1 MGIHSPSRLF
11 AAYGDYMMQ
20 GLEGGIIGGQ
30 DAPLDRIKSIAG
42 AITRALAMGAAT
54 PSIAAAAT
62 PGAPSVAAAAAPA
75 PHVTYAISVQVTGG
89 APAHDIAEA
98 VREAIEKIERERR
111 GRGFGDA
118 GDY

>member
-42 AITRALAMGAAT
+42 AITRALAMGEVSKRDVLAVGGPCEAAWRFR
-54 PSIAAAAT
+54 
-62 PGAPSVAAAAAPA
+62 
-75 PHVTYAISVQVTGG
+75 QLC
-89 APAHDIAEA
+89 EL
-98 VREAIEKIERERR
+98 
-111 GRGFGDA
+111 GRGASVHPAQVDL
-118 GDY
+118 